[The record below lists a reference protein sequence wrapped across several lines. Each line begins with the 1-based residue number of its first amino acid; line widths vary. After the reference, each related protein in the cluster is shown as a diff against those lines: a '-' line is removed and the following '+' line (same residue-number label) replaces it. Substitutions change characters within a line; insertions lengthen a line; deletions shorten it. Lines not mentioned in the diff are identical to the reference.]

1 MNKLMN
7 EEEFIKSVQKGVE
20 QRIRDYANGDKMYSC
35 YSGNLCNTDDVVKTT
50 NDWIEDGLMDSGC
63 VDDEFDYEACNEVEF
78 EEKVKYA
85 VDGVVED
92 MGQDDARIEYS
103 SVADYE
109 AVFGSEEEEEEAEAE
124 EEARLAL
131 EAVEAD
137 PDKVKRLTR
146 REVNE
151 RFGWCHYSNLSK
163 VYCACAYVYEGKVE
177 TCVLED
183 GDSMPEPLYN
193 GTTDAYVDLISIKEY
208 GNDCTI
214 KGFVES
220 IQESINEMIDDYNKD
235 EPEKE

>member
-1 MNKLMN
+1 
-7 EEEFIKSVQKGVE
+7 
-20 QRIRDYANGDKMYSC
+20 
-35 YSGNLCNTDDVVKTT
+35 
-50 NDWIEDGLMDSGC
+50 
-63 VDDEFDYEACNEVEF
+63 
-78 EEKVKYA
+78 
-85 VDGVVED
+85 
-92 MGQDDARIEYS
+92 
-103 SVADYE
+103 
-109 AVFGSEEEEEEAEAE
+109 
-124 EEARLAL
+124 
-131 EAVEAD
+131 
-137 PDKVKRLTR
+137 
-146 REVNE
+146 
-151 RFGWCHYSNLSK
+151 WCHYSNLSK